1 MPRWVRRWVARLV
14 AVALLVVAVLAVGR
28 YGLPRWPFGPS
39 TTDRSHAPILHE
51 ITKLER
57 LTAAEARFSVVV
69 DLETGTDGVPAVLAG
84 ERSTMVAVGTV
95 PAVVDLGHLTDAAV
109 TVDTDADRVTLHLP
123 APTLGPVV
131 IDHDETRVTGR
142 ERGLLTRL
150 GDAVESQPV
159 DDAPLYRLAGD
170 RLTAAAVES
179 DLLADAR
186 ESTTATMSGLVERL
200 GYARVSVQFDEIPA
214 NSSPTRKANP

>member
-57 LTAAEARFSVVV
+57 LTAAEARFSIVV

-84 ERSTMVAVGTV
+84 ERSTMVAVGT
-95 PAVVDLGHLTDAAV
+95 AVSYTHLT
-109 TVDTDADRVTLHLP
+109 LP
-123 APTLGPVV
+123 T
-131 IDHDETRVTGR
+131 
-142 ERGLLTRL
+142 
-150 GDAVESQPV
+150 
-159 DDAPLYRLAGD
+159 
-170 RLTAAAVES
+170 S
-179 DLLADAR
+179 DL
-186 ESTTATMSGLVERL
+186 V
-200 GYARVSVQFDEIPA
+200 
-214 NSSPTRKANP
+214 

>member
-14 AVALLVVAVLAVGR
+14 AVALLVVAGLAVGR
-28 YGLPRWPFGPS
+28 YGLPSWPFGPS

-57 LTAAEARFSVVV
+57 LTAAEGRFSVVV

-84 ERSTMVAVGTV
+84 ERVTMVAVGTV
-95 PAVVDLGHLTDAAV
+95 PAVVDLGHLGDAAV
-109 TVDTDADRVTLHLP
+109 TVDGDRVTVRVP
-123 APTLGPVV
+123 APSLGDVV
-131 IDHDETRVTGR
+131 IDHEQTRVTGR

-159 DDAPLYRLAGD
+159 DDQPLYVLAAEQI
-170 RLTAAAVES
+170 TAAAVES
-179 DLLADAR
+179 DLLTEAR
-186 ESTTATMSGLVERL
+186 ESTEATLTRLGERL
-200 GYARVSVQFDEIPA
+200 GYGAVAVEFSK
-214 NSSPTRKANP
+214 PTNAQEPL

>member
-14 AVALLVVAVLAVGR
+14 AVALLVVAVLAVDR

-39 TTDRSHAPILHE
+39 TTDRTHAPILHE

-109 TVDTDADRVTLHLP
+109 TVDADAVTLHLP

-159 DDAPLYRLAGD
+159 DDQPLYVLAAE
-170 RLTAAAVES
+170 RIETAAADS
-179 DLLADAR
+179 DLLSDAR
-186 ESTTATMSGLVERL
+186 ESAGATLGELGKRL
-200 GYARVSVQFDEIPA
+200 GYDSVTIEFDEAPA
-214 NSSPTRKANP
+214 TDPPTRKATP

>member
-28 YGLPRWPFGPS
+28 YGLPSWPFGPS

-57 LTAAEARFSVVV
+57 LTAAEGRFSVVV
-69 DLETGTDGVPAVLAG
+69 DVETGTDGVPAVLAG
-84 ERSTMVAVGTV
+84 ERVTMVAVGTV
-95 PAVVDLGHLTDAAV
+95 PAVIDLGHLGDAAV
-109 TVDTDADRVTLHLP
+109 TVDGDRVTIQVP
-123 APTLGPVV
+123 APTLGDVV
-131 IDHDETRVTGR
+131 IDHEQTRVTGR

-159 DDAPLYRLAGD
+159 DDQPLYVLA
-170 RLTAAAVES
+170 A
-179 DLLADAR
+179 
-186 ESTTATMSGLVERL
+186 ERT
-200 GYARVSVQFDEIPA
+200 RPQR
-214 NSSPTRKANP
+214 SSPTSSPKPARAPRRP

>member
-1 MPRWVRRWVARLV
+1 MPRCVRRWVARLV

-57 LTAAEARFSVVV
+57 LTAAEARFSIVV

-131 IDHDETRVTGR
+131 IDHEQTRVTGR

-159 DDAPLYRLAGD
+159 DDQPLYALAAE
-170 RLTAAAVES
+170 RIETAAADS
-179 DLLADAR
+179 DLLSDAR
-186 ESTTATMSGLVERL
+186 ESAGATLTELGKRL
-200 GYARVSVQFDEIPA
+200 GYNSVTIEFDEAPA
-214 NSSPTRKANP
+214 TDSPTRKANP

>member
-1 MPRWVRRWVARLV
+1 MPRCVRRWVARLV

-57 LTAAEARFSVVV
+57 LTAAEARFSIVV

-95 PAVVDLGHLTDAAV
+95 PAVVDLGQLTAAAV
-109 TVDTDADRVTLHLP
+109 TVDGDRVTMHLP

-131 IDHDETRVTGR
+131 IDHEQTRVTGR

-159 DDAPLYRLAGD
+159 DDQPLYALAAE
-170 RLTAAAVES
+170 RIETAAADS
-179 DLLADAR
+179 DLLSDAR
-186 ESTTATMSGLVERL
+186 ESAGATLGELGKRL
-200 GYARVSVQFDEIPA
+200 GYNSVTIEFDEAPA
-214 NSSPTRKANP
+214 TDSPTRKANP

>member
-1 MPRWVRRWVARLV
+1 MPRCIRRALTKLA
-14 AVALLVVAVLAVGR
+14 AVVVLVVAVLAVAKF
-28 YGLPRWPFGPS
+28 GLPGLPFGPS

-51 ITKLER
+51 VTKLER
-57 LTAAEARFSVVV
+57 LTAAEGRFSVVV
-69 DLETGTDGVPAVLAG
+69 DVETGTEGVPAALAG
-84 ERSTMVAVGTV
+84 ERATMVAAGTV
-95 PAVVDLGHLTDAAV
+95 PAVVDLGQLTAAAV
-109 TVDTDADRVTLHLP
+109 TVDGDRVTMHLP

-131 IDHDETRVTGR
+131 IDHEQTRVTGR

>member
-1 MPRWVRRWVARLV
+1 MPRCIRRALTKLA
-14 AVALLVVAVLAVGR
+14 AVVVLVVAVLAVAKF
-28 YGLPRWPFGPS
+28 GLPGLPFGPS

-51 ITKLER
+51 VTKLER
-57 LTAAEARFSVVV
+57 LTAAEGRFSVVV

-95 PAVVDLGHLTDAAV
+95 PAVVDL
-109 TVDTDADRVTLHLP
+109 
-123 APTLGPVV
+123 